1 MTEVVQPLEPKSL
14 KEQFIEQ
21 FEQLILSGKFQSGQ
35 KLPPERDLARMTG
48 VSRPIVHEGL
58 VELSAKGLVSIIP
71 RRGTVVNDFRTDGS
85 VELLH
90 SLLQYGQG
98 ELQPD
103 ILDGM
108 LDMRVLFETEITRRA
123 AENYSQHDLERLESV
138 YAEEQ
143 RLYAADESRGIEIAE
158 ADFRFHH
165 SLAMASGNMVYPL
178 LMNSFRSVYL
188 NILLRFYQHNIDFK
202 PILENHYRIIEAL
215 KRRDGDTAAS
225 EMRHLLRK
233 SAEKLDR
240 ILAAERGV
248 KTDRAANA
256 PQ

>member
-1 MTEVVQPLEPKSL
+1 MKDIVQPLESKSL

-21 FEQLILSGKFQSGQ
+21 FEQLILSGKFKCGE
-35 KLPPERDLARMTG
+35 KLPPERELARMLA

-58 VELSAKGLVSIIP
+58 VDLAAKGLVSIIP

-98 ELQPD
+98 DLQPD

-108 LDMRVLFETEITRRA
+108 LDMRLLFETEITRKA
-123 AENYSQHDLERLESV
+123 AENYTPEDMARLESA

-143 RLYAADESRGIEIAE
+143 RLYSADESRGTEIAE
-158 ADFRFHH
+158 ADFQFHH

-178 LMNSFRSVYL
+178 LINSFRSVYL
-188 NILLRFYQHNIDFK
+188 NILLRFYKHNIDFK
-202 PILENHYRIIEAL
+202 PILDNHSRIIAAL
-215 KRRDGDTAAS
+215 QRRDSDTAAS

-233 SAEKLDR
+233 SAEKLNS
-240 ILAAERGV
+240 ILEGAHDAGR
-248 KTDRAANA
+248 
-256 PQ
+256 